1 MKFLIISD
9 IHSNLE
15 ALVSVFSDLYNNNE
29 KIDKVLIPGDIV
41 GYGANPNEC
50 CTIVRFL
57 KNGKSSLKSEIKA
70 IIQEIDI
77 VDTDKKN
84 ITDYIFSLGKKAN
97 VIAGNHDRE
106 VIGQPSLCS
115 TMTASAG
122 NAARWTTKVL
132 HKTNARFL
140 NSLWLRKKLR
150 RFGIELVHSTPDYPQ
165 GYLYL
170 KNAAT
175 LKYELLYSSITFA
188 GHTHK
193 PTAYLYTKEKRDVS
207 ASVFI
212 PVDQFD
218 NRLML
223 VERESMERLEEFKV
237 SLEPGQRYYINPGS
251 VGQPRDGTPKASFM
265 IYDTNSQKIFLKKAE
280 YNTEIVKQKIL
291 KAGLPFDLADRVVK
305 GN

>member
-1 MKFLIISD
+1 MRFLIISD

-15 ALVSVFSDLYNNNE
+15 ALVSVFSDLHNNNY
-29 KIDKVLIPGDIV
+29 KIDRVLIPGDIV

-57 KNGKSSLKSEIKA
+57 KSGKSSLKNEIQA
-70 IIQEIDI
+70 IIQKIDI
-77 VDTDKKN
+77 SDTDKKN
-84 ITDYIFSLGKKAN
+84 ITDCIFSLGKKAN

-115 TMTASAG
+115 TMAASAA

-132 HKTNARFL
+132 QKANARFL
-140 NSLWLRKKLR
+140 NSLWLREKLR
-150 RFGIELVHSTPDYPQ
+150 RFGIELVHSIPDYPQ

-193 PTAYLYTKEKRDVS
+193 PAAYLYTKEKRNIS

-212 PVDQFD
+212 PADQFD

-223 VERESMERLEEFKV
+223 VERESMERLEEFNV
-237 SLEPGQRYYINPGS
+237 SIKPGQRYYINPGS
-251 VGQPRDGTPKASFM
+251 VGQPRDGTPKASYM
-265 IYDTNSQKIFLKKAE
+265 IYDTHLQKVSLKKAE
-280 YNTEIVKQKIL
+280 YNTEIVKKKIL
-291 KAGLPFDLADRVVK
+291 KAGLPFDLAERIVK
-305 GN
+305 GI